1 MNALIKHVSSDQLT
15 KWERVFC
22 LAYLA
27 FVLLWM
33 VAKPFDSAPDEA
45 ARYLLPKYIFLHGTL
60 PDGTMSAV
68 RIPQWG
74 FSYAHYPLFLGPLL
88 SALGMKLAS
97 FAAPNTIWVM
107 WGARLPSALAA
118 AGTIVAT
125 LKVGK
130 RLLGRPYHWLM
141 AGVMFFLPQFLFLG
155 SYVNNDVLAV
165 FASSLIVLAWVRGM
179 EEGWPVRH
187 CVLLAAGI
195 IVAAL
200 SYYNAY
206 GWILC
211 SVPLFFLSWFF
222 SKEKPAGWK
231 KNMWKMAGI
240 IVLIVFICTAFFF
253 VRNAVLYN
261 GDFLGLKTASDSS
274 QQYGADFLKP
284 ANRSTP
290 QNLGLTPWQMLWDT
304 KHWGGINWVE
314 RSYQSFIGVFGYM
327 SVDCPQMVY
336 RYYAGVFLLGA
347 VGLCCAFREWL
358 KKRKQS
364 RDWIR
369 LCFFLLMV
377 VCVAITVGLSIYY
390 SYAVDYQAQGRY
402 LYPMLIAVSLFTAK
416 GLKWLATQVSSGSV
430 RSGLIGVFVGISFT
444 LSWTAYQLIF
454 LPY

>member
-1 MNALIKHVSSDQLT
+1 MTALTKPVSSDQLT
-15 KWERVFC
+15 KWEWAFC

-33 VAKPFDSAPDEA
+33 VAKPLDSAPDEA

-60 PDGTMSAV
+60 PNGTMAAV

-88 SALGMKLAS
+88 SAFGMKLAS
-97 FAAPNTIWVM
+97 FIAPGTIWVM

-118 AGTIVAT
+118 AGTVAVA
-125 LKVGK
+125 LKIGK
-130 RLLGRPYHWLM
+130 RLLGHPYHWLM
-141 AGVMFFLPQFLFLG
+141 AGIMCFLPQFLFLG
-155 SYVNNDVLAV
+155 SYVNNDILAV
-165 FASSLIVLAWVRGM
+165 FGSSLIILSWARSM
-179 EEGWPVRH
+179 EDGWPMNH

-195 IVAAL
+195 IIAAL

-222 SKEKPAGWK
+222 SKEKPVGWK
-231 KNMWKMAGI
+231 KNMWKAAGVI
-240 IVLIVFICTAFFF
+240 ILVVLICTAFFF
-253 VRNAVLYN
+253 VRNAVLYD
-261 GDFLGLKTASDSS
+261 GDFLGLETASESS
-274 QQYGADFLKP
+274 QQYAAGFLKP

-290 QNLGLTPWQMLWDT
+290 QNIGLTPWQMLWDT
-304 KHWGGINWVE
+304 QHWGGVNWIE

-336 RYYAGVFLLGA
+336 HYYTGLFLLGA
-347 VGLCCAFREWL
+347 VGLCCAFGEWL
-358 KKRKQS
+358 KNGREG
-364 RDWIR
+364 RDWAR
-369 LCFFLLMV
+369 LCFFFLMGICMV
-377 VCVAITVGLSIYY
+377 ITIGLSIYY

-416 GLKWLATQVSSGSV
+416 GLKWLVTRFSSVSV
-430 RSGLIGVFVGISFT
+430 RSGLIGAFVGISFA
-444 LSWTAYQLIF
+444 LSWTVYQLVF